1 MSHSP
6 RHVAKQ
12 ATWLML
18 ASTLQKA
25 IAFFA
30 FTIVAR
36 LLGPEPV
43 GVYFYLLSLS
53 SFAGAW
59 TDLGLTPVIIRAFA
73 ADEARGW
80 ALVRR
85 AMVAKACLVPLA
97 GVLALGYMAFV
108 AGETVSTLALFS
120 LALLIMAEDALSLL
134 AYGILRGKGQLHK
147 ESLGMV
153 IGQVLSSGALV
164 AFVWLGFGIAGALT
178 ALLLGSAWHVLWSV
192 YHVRQQADGWRLGE
206 GASWKLLIREAMP
219 FALAGLFVRV
229 YSTVDAL
236 LLRHFYGPAEVG
248 SYAVA
253 YKLTYALQFLPMAFV
268 AALYPSLSAAHAK
281 GDTEGLAHTALG
293 SWRFMAILGF
303 PLAAAL
309 SGFAPRLIDVLYGEA
324 FASAARVLAVL
335 AWALPLLFLDFPVGS
350 YLNATHKAVQKT
362 TAMGWTMLVNGA
374 VNLLLVPR
382 IGSVGAAIAALS
394 GYVALLGVGMWYSR
408 EVFALRDA
416 WIIAFKGVAVGL
428 LTWLLIVYGLAPL
441 PLASALAL
449 APLGALAL
457 LVGTKLLTKRDIV
470 QVSQWVVRRVS

>member
-12 ATWLML
+12 ATWLMI

-36 LLGPEPV
+36 LLGPESV
-43 GVYFYLLSLS
+43 GTYFYLLSLS

-73 ADEARGW
+73 ANEERGW

-85 AMVAKACLVPLA
+85 AVVAKACLVPLA
-97 GVLALGYMAFV
+97 GLLALGYMAFF
-108 AGETVSTLALFS
+108 AGETTSALALFGI
-120 LALLIMAEDALSLL
+120 ALLIMAEDAFSLL
-134 AYGILRGKGQLHK
+134 AYGVLRGKGQLHK

-153 IGQVLSSGALV
+153 IGQMISSGALV
-164 AFVWLGFGIAGALT
+164 ALVWLGFGVGGALV

-192 YHVRQQADGWRLGE
+192 YHLRRQADGWRRGE
-206 GASWKLLIREAMP
+206 LPSWKVLIREAMP

-236 LLRHFYGPAEVG
+236 LLRYFYGSVEVG

-281 GDTEGLAHTALG
+281 GDTEGLTHTALG

-309 SGFAPRLIDVLYGEA
+309 SGFAPRLVSLLYGDA

-362 TAMGWTMLVNGA
+362 AAMGWTMVVNGV
-374 VNLLLVPR
+374 VNVLLVPR

-408 EVFALRDA
+408 EVFALRESWA
-416 WIIAFKGVAVGL
+416 IALRGAMVGM
-428 LTWLLIVYGLAPL
+428 LTWVFIVYGLASVSLIP
-441 PLASALAL
+441 ALII
-449 APLGALAL
+449 APFGALIL
-457 LVGTKLLTKRDIV
+457 LAGTQLLTKQDVV
-470 QVSQWVVRRVS
+470 QVGQWVMRRVS

>member
-1 MSHSP
+1 
-6 RHVAKQ
+6 
-12 ATWLML
+12 
-18 ASTLQKA
+18 
-25 IAFFA
+25 
-30 FTIVAR
+30 
-36 LLGPEPV
+36 
-43 GVYFYLLSLS
+43 
-53 SFAGAW
+53 
-59 TDLGLTPVIIRAFA
+59 
-73 ADEARGW
+73 
-80 ALVRR
+80 
-85 AMVAKACLVPLA
+85 
-97 GVLALGYMAFV
+97 
-108 AGETVSTLALFS
+108 
-120 LALLIMAEDALSLL
+120 
-134 AYGILRGKGQLHK
+134 
-147 ESLGMV
+147 
-153 IGQVLSSGALV
+153 
-164 AFVWLGFGIAGALT
+164 
-178 ALLLGSAWHVLWSV
+178 
-192 YHVRQQADGWRLGE
+192 
-206 GASWKLLIREAMP
+206 
-219 FALAGLFVRV
+219 
-229 YSTVDAL
+229 
-236 LLRHFYGPAEVG
+236 GPAEVG

-268 AALYPSLSAAHAK
+268 AVLYPSLSAAHAK

-441 PLASALAL
+441 PLVPALIL

-457 LVGTKLLTKRDIV
+457 LVGTKLLMKRDIV
-470 QVSQWVVRRVS
+470 QVSQWVVRRIS